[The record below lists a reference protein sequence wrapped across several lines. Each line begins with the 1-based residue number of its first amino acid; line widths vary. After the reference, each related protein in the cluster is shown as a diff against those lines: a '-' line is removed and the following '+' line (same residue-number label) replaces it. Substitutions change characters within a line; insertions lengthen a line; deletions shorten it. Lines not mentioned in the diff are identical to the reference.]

1 MSADSPIMKK
11 ELREYVDFLGYSESE
26 LLKKNREETKKLGPI
41 SIMQVGAAQG
51 AFLSI
56 LCKCG
61 KFKNCL
67 EVGVFT
73 GYSSLCISSAI
84 EDDSKLTVID
94 NNNEYLDIAK
104 KYWKLA
110 NVVEKINVIKKDAL
124 EALSELKSNPD
135 KQFDFA
141 FIDADKANYVKYY
154 DLILPLISRGGIL
167 CIDNTL
173 WKGRVCDP
181 DNQTDSTRAIR
192 SLNEKIKNDKRVEHS
207 ILTIYDG
214 MTICYIK

>member
-1 MSADSPIMKK
+1 MSADSPIIRK
-11 ELREYVDFLGYSESE
+11 ELREYVDILGYSESE

-84 EDDSKLTVID
+84 EDDSMLTVID

-124 EALSELKSNPD
+124 EALSKLKSNPD

-154 DLILPLISRGGIL
+154 DLILPLMSRGGIL

-173 WKGRVCDP
+173 WKGRVYDP

>member
-1 MSADSPIMKK
+1 MSADSPIIKK
-11 ELREYVDFLGYSESE
+11 ELREYVDILGYSESE

-84 EDDSKLTVID
+84 EDDSRLTVID

-124 EALSELKSNPD
+124 EALSELKSNSN

-154 DLILPLISRGGIL
+154 DLILPLMSRGGIL

-173 WKGRVCDP
+173 WKGRVYDL
-181 DNQTDSTRAIR
+181 DNQTDSTQAIR
-192 SLNEKIKNDKRVEHS
+192 LLNQKIKNDKRVEHS

>member
-11 ELREYVDFLGYSESE
+11 ELREYVDILGYSESE
-26 LLKKNREETKKLGPI
+26 LLKKNREETKKLGSI

-104 KYWKLA
+104 RYWKLA

-124 EALSELKSNPD
+124 GALLELKNNPD

-154 DLILPLISRGGIL
+154 DLILPLMSRGGIL

-173 WKGRVCDP
+173 WKGRVYDP
-181 DNQTDSTRAIR
+181 DNQTDSTQAIR
-192 SLNEKIKNDKRVEHS
+192 SLNQKIKNDRRVEHS

>member
-1 MSADSPIMKK
+1 MSADSPIIRK
-11 ELREYVDFLGYSESE
+11 ELREYVDILGYSESE
-26 LLKKNREETKKLGPI
+26 LLKNNREETKKLGPI

-84 EDDSKLTVID
+84 EDDSMLTVID

-154 DLILPLISRGGIL
+154 DLVLPLMSRGGIL

-173 WKGRVCDP
+173 WKGRVYDP

>member
-1 MSADSPIMKK
+1 MSADSPIIKK
-11 ELREYVDFLGYSESE
+11 ELREYVDMLGYSESE

-94 NNNEYLDIAK
+94 NNNEYLNIAK
-104 KYWKLA
+104 RYWKLA
-110 NVVEKINVIKKDAL
+110 NVVEKINVIEKDAL
-124 EALSELKSNPD
+124 EALSELKNNPD

-154 DLILPLISRGGIL
+154 DLILPLMSRGAIL

-173 WKGRVCDP
+173 WKGRVYDP

-192 SLNEKIKNDKRVEHS
+192 SLNQKIKNDKRVEHS

>member
-1 MSADSPIMKK
+1 MSADSPIIKK
-11 ELREYVDFLGYSESE
+11 ELREYVDILGYSESE

-84 EDDSKLTVID
+84 EDDSMLTVID

-154 DLILPLISRGGIL
+154 DLILPLMSRGGIL

-173 WKGRVCDP
+173 WKGRVYDL
-181 DNQTDSTRAIR
+181 DNQTDSTKAIR
-192 SLNEKIKNDKRVEHS
+192 SLNQKIKNDKRVEHS

>member
-1 MSADSPIMKK
+1 MSADSPIIKK
-11 ELREYVDFLGYSESE
+11 ELREYVDIHGYSESE

-84 EDDSKLTVID
+84 EDDSRLTVID

-124 EALSELKSNPD
+124 EALSELKSNLD

-141 FIDADKANYVKYY
+141 FIDADKTIYVKYY
-154 DLILPLISRGGIL
+154 DLILPLMSRGGIL

-173 WKGRVCDP
+173 WKGRVYDL
-181 DNQTDSTRAIR
+181 DNQTDSTKAIR
-192 SLNEKIKNDKRVEHS
+192 SLNQKIKNDKRVEHS

>member
-11 ELREYVDFLGYSESE
+11 ELREYVDSLGYSESE
-26 LLKKNREETKKLGPI
+26 LLKKNREETKKLGSI

-94 NNNEYLDIAK
+94 SNNEYLNIAK
-104 KYWKLA
+104 RYWKLA
-110 NVVEKINVIKKDAL
+110 NVVEKINVIEKDAL
-124 EALSELKSNPD
+124 EALSELKNNPD

-154 DLILPLISRGGIL
+154 DLILPLMSRGAIL

-173 WKGRVCDP
+173 WKGRVYDP

-192 SLNEKIKNDKRVEHS
+192 SLNQKIKNDKRVEHS

>member
-1 MSADSPIMKK
+1 MSADSPIIKK
-11 ELREYVDFLGYSESE
+11 ELREYVDILGYSESE

-84 EDDSKLTVID
+84 EDDSRLTVID

-154 DLILPLISRGGIL
+154 DLILPLMSRGGIL

-173 WKGRVCDP
+173 WKGRVSDL
-181 DNQTDSTRAIR
+181 DNQTDSTKAIR
-192 SLNEKIKNDKRVEHS
+192 SLNQKIKNDKRVEHS

>member
-26 LLKKNREETKKLGPI
+26 LLKKNREETKKLGSI

-104 KYWKLA
+104 RYWKLA

-124 EALSELKSNPD
+124 GALLELKNNPD

-154 DLILPLISRGGIL
+154 DLILPLMSRGGIL

-173 WKGRVCDP
+173 WKGRVYDP
-181 DNQTDSTRAIR
+181 DNQTDSTQAIR
-192 SLNEKIKNDKRVEHS
+192 SLNQKIKNDRRVEHS

>member
-1 MSADSPIMKK
+1 MSADSPIIKK
-11 ELREYVDFLGYSESE
+11 ELREYVDILGYSESE

-84 EDDSKLTVID
+84 EDDSRLTVID
-94 NNNEYLDIAK
+94 NNNEYLDIAE

-154 DLILPLISRGGIL
+154 DLILPLMSRGGIL

-173 WKGRVCDP
+173 WKGRVYDL
-181 DNQTDSTRAIR
+181 DNQTDSTQAIR
-192 SLNEKIKNDKRVEHS
+192 SLNQIIKNDKRVEHS